1 MIRNSHFLAMSAPHK
16 NYKVVELNGLP
27 FIGLAIPI
35 IRDSLGTVMEHS
47 RLDGDVIAV
56 KIMGQRTLLLNH
68 PDLVRHVLLD
78 NHKNYRKSDAY
89 IRFESAIGLGLLT
102 SNGEK
107 WRRDRPKVQPMFSRE
122 RISHDYFD
130 VVNDVSEKY
139 KNKWLKLTEH
149 GSADINITEEMA
161 RITTEVILK
170 SIFGKDIDDKTVHD
184 LHAAYSVLID
194 YLKNI
199 RVFPKIDLR
208 KYLCFPSYFRF
219 RDAVRYIDAQL
230 LQLVDRY
237 KKQGL
242 HDPKN
247 FLALL
252 MKAQQENPEYF
263 TDKDIRDHA
272 VSMVFAGFESTS
284 IMMQWIWYALD
295 DHTDIKQKLRED
307 VVRHAPCLAQPDSMA
322 LTYEMLQQMNFL
334 SAVIK
339 ETMRIYPPFWLSGR
353 QAIEDDSFGELKVPA
368 GTVITIPHIAMHRN
382 PKWWSDPNSFIP
394 ERFMGD
400 AEKAIDPGVYFPFSL
415 GPRKCSGHSFVDM
428 EARTIIAKLAPWF
441 DVVALNK
448 AGNCMQPGIS
458 LKLRHPLMVRISRA
472 GR

>member
-1 MIRNSHFLAMSAPHK
+1 MQEAQK
-16 NYKVVELNGLP
+16 TDYKVVELKGLP

-35 IRDSLGTVMEHS
+35 IRDSIGAVMEHS
-47 RLDGDVIAV
+47 RQDGDIIAV

-68 PDLVRHVLLD
+68 PDLVRHVLVD

-89 IRFESAIGLGLLT
+89 IRFESAIGQGILV

-130 VVNDVSEKY
+130 IVNEVSEKY

-149 GSADINITEEMA
+149 GSIDINITEEMA
-161 RITTEVILK
+161 KITTEVILK
-170 SIFGKDIDDKTVHD
+170 TIFGKDIDDKTVQD
-184 LHAAYSVLID
+184 LHSAYSVLIE
-194 YLKNI
+194 YLRNLRI
-199 RVFPKIDLR
+199 FPKIDMR
-208 KYLCFPSYFRF
+208 KYMCAPSYFRF
-219 RDAVRYIDAQL
+219 RRALSYIDAQL
-230 LQLVDRY
+230 LQLTEKY

-263 TDKDIRDHA
+263 ADKDIRDHA
-272 VSMVFAGFESTS
+272 VTMVFAGFESTS

-295 DHTDIKQKLRED
+295 DHAAIKQKLRED
-307 VVRHAPCLAQPDSMA
+307 IISCAPCLAMPDSAA
-322 LTYEMLQQMNFL
+322 LTYDMLQEMNYL
-334 SAVIK
+334 SVVLK
-339 ETMRIYPPFWLSGR
+339 ETMRLYPPFWLAGR
-353 QAIEDDSFGELKVPA
+353 QAIEDDQFGDLKVPR
-368 GTVITIPHIAMHRN
+368 GTVIAVPHITMHRN
-382 PKWWSDPNSFIP
+382 PKWWSEPNSFIP
-394 ERFMGD
+394 ERFLGD
-400 AEKAIDPGVYFPFSL
+400 AEKSIDPGIYFPFSL

-428 EARTIIAKLAPWF
+428 EARTVVAKLLPWF

-448 AGNCMQPGIS
+448 VGNCMKPGIS
-458 LKLRHPLMVRISRA
+458 LKLRHPLIVRISRA
-472 GR
+472 RN